1 MIHILFFLRY
11 NNEWMVLDYNLF
23 TPGAPL
29 KDGLFTVLE
38 QLPGQTMWM
47 DKTQVLRDQSFWPSY
62 NLA

>member
-1 MIHILFFLRY
+1 
-11 NNEWMVLDYNLF
+11 MVLDYNLF

-38 QLPGQTMWM
+38 QLPGQTIWM

>member
-1 MIHILFFLRY
+1 
-11 NNEWMVLDYNLF
+11 MVLDYNLF

-38 QLPGQTMWM
+38 QIPGQTKWM
-47 DKTQVLRDQSFWPSY
+47 DKTQVLRDKSFWPSY